1 MELGC
6 DGSPSAASFTYDVF
20 GQQATATYNGAT
32 TAYTYNAQGIRVAKT
47 TAGNRT
53 DFLLDG
59 GNVAAEQTD
68 GEITTYLRGVNLI
81 ARSDGETTEYYLYNA
96 HGDVVQRTDS
106 TGAVTKTYTYDA
118 FGVEQDKDS
127 TDPNPFRYCGEY
139 LDRETGTYYLRARYY
154 APETGRFTQEDT
166 HWNPANRLYGDEPQ
180 KINERT
186 DELGLKTYA
195 YAPDITAV
203 MQSGNLYAY
212 CAGNPVMYRDVTGK
226 FLGWAVGALVGAVC
240 GGIGAAISGEDVVAG
255 ALGGAASGLI
265 TGAAAD
271 FLIVTGGSGIVV
283 VAVSAAA
290 GMAGAIADKMV
301 VYVITG
307 DIERDEVISAAIFG
321 AVSGALGGLTEGAI
335 TSLAELAKQK
345 GKDVGR
351 MAYNM
356 LKKEICE
363 MPENIAAE
371 FLSNMLS
378 WLIELGYCVSEEMIY
393 EAFYDGVL

>member
-1 MELGC
+1 
-6 DGSPSAASFTYDVF
+6 
-20 GQQATATYNGAT
+20 
-32 TAYTYNAQGIRVAKT
+32 
-47 TAGNRT
+47 
-53 DFLLDG
+53 
-59 GNVAAEQTD
+59 
-68 GEITTYLRGVNLI
+68 
-81 ARSDGETTEYYLYNA
+81 
-96 HGDVVQRTDS
+96 
-106 TGAVTKTYTYDA
+106 
-118 FGVEQDKDS
+118 
-127 TDPNPFRYCGEY
+127 
-139 LDRETGTYYLRARYY
+139 
-154 APETGRFTQEDT
+154 
-166 HWNPANRLYGDEPQ
+166 
-180 KINERT
+180 
-186 DELGLKTYA
+186 
-195 YAPDITAV
+195 
-203 MQSGNLYAY
+203 
-212 CAGNPVMYRDVTGK
+212 MYRDVTGK

-283 VAVSAAA
+283 VAVSAAT

-301 VYVITG
+301 VYAITG

-363 MPENIAAE
+363 MPENIAVE